1 MKPAEFQ
8 RVAELFEAARVLPP
22 GERCAFLD
30 SACAG
35 DGGVRREVESL
46 LTHHDDDAGALTVAG
61 APAALHVAV
70 RELWGEQ
77 HAKGGDT
84 GPVAHPEAVGGYTV
98 VRPIGAGG
106 MGIVYEAQQ
115 QNPRRT
121 VALKMIRPGFA
132 SAAQLRRFQLEAQV
146 LGELRHAGI
155 AQVYEAGT
163 CETPAGPQP
172 YFAMEFVD
180 GMPLSRFAESAGLDT
195 RDRLELFARVCDA
208 VQYAHDKGIIH
219 RDLKPANILVTRDGQ
234 PKILDFGVARVID
247 TDGQGATR
255 QTDAGQILGT
265 LPYMSPEQVS
275 GRPGAVDAR
284 SDVYTLGVV
293 LFELLAG
300 RLPYAVERQSLPE
313 AVRVIQESEPARLSS
328 IQRTFRGDLDT
339 IVGKALE
346 KDRGRRYG
354 SVGEL
359 VADLRRHLVD
369 EPIEARP
376 ASSLYQLRKFARRNR
391 ALVAGVVATGLVLI
405 AGAVASMSQAIRA
418 GRAERSAR
426 QHLAEAEAARAM
438 ADQKRLEAE
447 RQARIAEAVNNFLKD
462 DLLAAVDPSRTP
474 RPDITMR
481 EVLDAAAA
489 RIEGAFEGQPLVEAS
504 ILGTVGATYLSLGVY
519 DQAETH
525 LVRSRA
531 LWENSS
537 EAGLANALEVRG
549 ILAHLYE
556 RQGKYAD
563 AEVLLVAVRGAA
575 AEAFGTDD
583 ARTLRLTFQLGNLF
597 LSQGKYAEAEVLITE
612 NLEPAIQR
620 LGPEADIVL
629 PAVNNLGALYAAQGK
644 MDDAAR
650 LLQQSLRVTQRIRG
664 VDHPES
670 LSALHNAGTMLFSQ
684 GRYAEAEPLMTD
696 VLERKRRVLG
706 EDHPDTLRAA
716 SDLATL
722 YTSMGR
728 HDAAAPIL
736 AGALA
741 VQREKLGEDHPDTLR
756 TMNTLAGL
764 YLLQQR
770 YADALPLYETSL
782 ENRRRV
788 LGDDHLETAVS
799 QATLAALYNRVDRH
813 AEAAVLLEA
822 ALGTARAQLPPGHYY
837 LGAFLR
843 YQGDCLLG
851 LKRYEDAGKALLE
864 SYETLSSALGATHDQ
879 TIGTVRLLVKLY
891 EANGD
896 DAQADHWRKRLSA
909 NAKEDTVN
917 AATPG
922 D

>member
-8 RVAELFEAARVLPP
+8 RVAELFEAARLLPQD
-22 GERCAFLD
+22 ERTVFLD
-30 SACAG
+30 RACDD
-35 DGGVRREVESL
+35 DGRLRREVESL
-46 LTHHDDDAGALTVAG
+46 LAHHDDDAGALTMGG
-61 APAALHVAV
+61 APAALQRA
-70 RELWGEQ
+70 
-77 HAKGGDT
+77 AKDFLDNPT
-84 GPVAHPEAVGGYTV
+84 GVDPFQGILPSQVGGYTV
-98 VRPIGAGG
+98 VRAIGAGG
-106 MGIVYEAQQ
+106 MGVVYEARQ

-132 SAAQLRRFQLEAQV
+132 SPAVLRRFQLEAQV

-163 CETPAGPQP
+163 SETSAGPQP
-172 YFAMEFVD
+172 FFAMEFVE
-180 GMPLSRFAESAGLDT
+180 GTPLSRFAESAGLST
-195 RDRLELFARVCDA
+195 RERLHLFTLVCDA
-208 VQYAHDKGIIH
+208 VQYAHEKGVIH
-219 RDLKPANILVTRDGQ
+219 RDLKPANILVTHEGQ

-247 TDGQGATR
+247 ADAHGMTW

-265 LPYMSPEQVS
+265 LAYMSPEQVTGLS
-275 GRPGAVDAR
+275 GNVDAR
-284 SDVYTLGVV
+284 SDVYSLGVV
-293 LFELLAG
+293 LFELLTG
-300 RLPYAVERQSLPE
+300 CLPYEIDQRPLPQ
-313 AVRVIQESEPARLSS
+313 AARVIQESEPARLSS

-339 IVGKALE
+339 IVAKALE
-346 KDRGRRYG
+346 KDGARRYA
-354 SVGEL
+354 SVREL
-359 VADLRRHLVD
+359 SADLRRFLAE
-369 EPIEARP
+369 EPIEARR
-376 ASSLYQLRKFARRNR
+376 ASTLYQLRKFARRNR
-391 ALVAGVVATGLVLI
+391 ALVAGAAATALVLV
-405 AGAVASMSQAIRA
+405 AGTVVSMSQAIRA
-418 GRAERSAR
+418 GRAERLAR
-426 QHLAEAEAARAM
+426 QLLGEAEAARAL
-438 ADQKRLEAE
+438 ADEKRLEAE

-481 EVLDAAAA
+481 EVLDVAAA

-504 ILGTVGATYLSLGVY
+504 ILGTVGATYLSLGAY

-525 LVRSRA
+525 LARSLS
-531 LWENSS
+531 LWENASGAS
-537 EAGLANALEVRG
+537 LTNVLEVRG
-549 ILAHLYE
+549 MLAHLYE
-556 RQGKYAD
+556 RQGRYAD
-563 AEVLLVAVRGAA
+563 AEVLLVAVRRAA
-575 AEAFGTDD
+575 MEAFGTDD
-583 ARTLRLTFQLGNLF
+583 ARTLRLTFQLGALL
-597 LSQGKYAEAEVLITE
+597 LSQGKYAEAEAIITE
-612 NLEPAIQR
+612 NLEPAMQR

-650 LLQQSLRVTQRIRG
+650 LLHQSLEVTQRVRG
-664 VDHPES
+664 ADHPES
-670 LSALHNAGTMLFSQ
+670 LSALHNAGTMLFGQ
-684 GRYAEAEPLMTD
+684 GRYAEAEPMLTD
-696 VLERKRRVLG
+696 ALSRKRRVLG

-736 AGALA
+736 ADALA

-764 YLLQQR
+764 YLLQKR

-851 LKRYEDAGKALLE
+851 LERYEEAGRALLE
-864 SYETLSSALGATHDQ
+864 SYDALSAALGPTHDQ
-879 TIGTVRLLVKLY
+879 TIGTVRLLVKLF
-891 EANGD
+891 ESTGDAENAVLWRDRLPSPAAND
-896 DAQADHWRKRLSA
+896 
-909 NAKEDTVN
+909 KEK
-917 AATPG
+917 AESSG
-922 D
+922 G